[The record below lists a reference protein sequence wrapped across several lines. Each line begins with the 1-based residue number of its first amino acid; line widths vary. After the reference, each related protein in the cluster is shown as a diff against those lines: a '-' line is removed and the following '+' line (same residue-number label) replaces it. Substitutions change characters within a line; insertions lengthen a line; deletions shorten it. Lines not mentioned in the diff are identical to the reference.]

1 MAVSNDN
8 YYRPDGALHELM
20 LQKTIVDVAVDIQA
34 TLRILVDKGLITRE
48 EVSRYREEVRDS
60 PKYKPVIEEI
70 QRQQAGF
77 QAAKDDPRAHLRA
90 IFEAKAKGLI

>member
-1 MAVSNDN
+1 MAVSNDS
-8 YYRPDGALHELM
+8 YYRPDRALHELM

-48 EVSRYREEVRDS
+48 EVGRYREEVRDS

-70 QRQQAGF
+70 QRQQEGF

-90 IFEAKAKGLI
+90 IFEAKTKGLI